1 MKLLMLSLLLLF
13 TINSIRCTKY
23 NDDED
28 PYQEDVVYESS
39 GSSPDA
45 ETQKGANE
53 QSDILISNNKNSNSA
68 ARVLTDASNQKPQAL
83 NHNLDNSKV
92 PNTKN
97 KVIDKKQQQQSKPL
111 LGDKDD
117 PDNGKDNYD
126 YSDNQEQSEDE
137 YNYNDEDDENKLDE
151 VKETEDAT
159 IKYETKSNL
168 IVDNNKKIED
178 KPTYPSSRY
187 QLLSI
192 ITKPGILAG
201 IVGGAIIGIL
211 TAILLIM
218 FIVYRMRKRDEGSYA
233 LEESKKPLNAYD
245 YRNCPTK
252 EFYA

>member
-1 MKLLMLSLLLLF
+1 MKLLMLSLLLLL
-13 TINSIRCTKY
+13 TIESIRCTKY

-28 PYQEDVVYESS
+28 PSQDDIVYESS
-39 GSSPDA
+39 GTSPDT
-45 ETQKGANE
+45 ETRKGE
-53 QSDILISNNKNSNSA
+53 QSDIIISNNKNSNSA
-68 ARVLTDASNQKPQAL
+68 TRVLTDASNQKPQVL
-83 NHNLDNSKV
+83 NNNLDNSKV

-97 KVIDKKQQQQSKPL
+97 KVVDKKQQQQSKPL
-111 LGDKDD
+111 LGGNDD
-117 PDNGKDNYD
+117 PDNGKDNYE
-126 YSDNQEQSEDE
+126 YSDNQDQNEED
-137 YNYNDEDDENKLDE
+137 YSYNDEDDENKLDE
-151 VKETEDAT
+151 DKEIEDAT
-159 IKYETKSNL
+159 IKYETKPNF
-168 IVDNNKKIED
+168 VDNNKKVED

>member
-1 MKLLMLSLLLLF
+1 MKLYLMLSLLLLLTF
-13 TINSIRCTKY
+13 ESIRCAKY

-39 GSSPDA
+39 GSSSDT
-45 ETQKGANE
+45 ETRKGASE
-53 QSDILISNNKNSNSA
+53 HSDVVISSNKDKA
-68 ARVLTDASNQKPQAL
+68 ARVLTEASNQKPLQAL
-83 NHNLDNSKV
+83 NNNVESSKV

-97 KVIDKKQQQQSKPL
+97 KVIDKKQQTKPL
-111 LGDKDD
+111 LGGNDD
-117 PDNGKDNYD
+117 PDHGKDNDD
-126 YSDNQEQSEDE
+126 YSENQDQNEED
-137 YNYNDEDDENKLDE
+137 YNYNSYDDENKVDE
-151 VKETEDAT
+151 DKEVEDVT
-159 IKYETKSNL
+159 IKYETKSNF
-168 IVDNNKKIED
+168 VDNNKKTED
-178 KPTYPSSRY
+178 KPIYPSSRY